1 MMGFASL
8 NPSYGRAG
16 SARRV
21 NQRGRHSLAASGIAG
36 PMPAFHRPPASY
48 QQRRTLRHPRQSQT
62 RRYRHGTSVS
72 IEVAADAFAI
82 GAPLAGAADAPGV
95 SPTPNPI
102 TARMTKAS
110 SVLFIASSMR
120 CQGTEASQRYQIA
133 DGNRLDRGPTRIP
146 PRQ

>member
-1 MMGFASL
+1 
-8 NPSYGRAG
+8 
-16 SARRV
+16 
-21 NQRGRHSLAASGIAG
+21 
-36 PMPAFHRPPASY
+36 MPAFHRPPASY

-95 SPTPNPI
+95 SPAPKPI

-110 SVLFIASSMR
+110 SVLFMAGSMQ
-120 CQGTEASQRYQIA
+120 CQGVGRHNATRSPTTIDWTEVQSLGFEQPPQNSAMSPINALRASQ
-133 DGNRLDRGPTRIP
+133 GVWSSLDLTRPFSRI
-146 PRQ
+146 